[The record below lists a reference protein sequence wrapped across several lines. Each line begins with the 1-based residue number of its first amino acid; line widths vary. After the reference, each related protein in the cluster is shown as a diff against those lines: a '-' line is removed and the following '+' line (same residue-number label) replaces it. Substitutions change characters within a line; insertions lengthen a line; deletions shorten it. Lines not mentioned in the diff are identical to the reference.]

1 MIATTV
7 HETGARTRH
16 DDIDAARVIVEDAE
30 CQTDIVPQGGYAP
43 RIFVDLVASVLE
55 QHINPTV
62 CTVTVDCKERG
73 TAVVHLEVRVRDGK
87 VTGVMTA
94 GSLNRDVTKTVN
106 VPVWN
111 RKYVKGGA
119 K

>member
-1 MIATTV
+1 MIATIHRV
-7 HETGARTRH
+7 NGKLH
-16 DDIDAARVIVEDAE
+16 DVGGERVVVTEPQ
-30 CQTDIVPQGGYAP
+30 CKTDIVTQGGYAP

-62 CTVTVDCKERG
+62 CTVTVDCENGK

-94 GSLNRDVTKTVN
+94 GSLHRDVTKTVN

-111 RKYVKGGA
+111 RKYVKGGV

>member
-1 MIATTV
+1 MTIKATGQQPFAL
-7 HETGARTRH
+7 TGKN
-16 DDIDAARVIVEDAE
+16 IEKVIVWDKE
-30 CQTDIVPQGGYAP
+30 CETTIVPQGGYAP
-43 RIFVDLVASVLE
+43 RIFVELVGNVIE

-62 CTVTVDCKERG
+62 CTVTVDCGDGK

-94 GSLNRDVTKTVN
+94 GSLHRDVTKTVN

-119 K
+119 A